1 MAVTTE
7 KHERARNRWRF
18 PWALAAMAVAP
29 LCLGL
34 LSVAARS
41 DLARSGT
48 GGPPDSAREAASSPT
63 DVDPDWAVVREYL
76 DLQNAWME
84 RGRGLDLAGLSDEER
99 GRRVQEAFAE
109 RPDIRPAI
117 AAATAILDASG
128 AHDKTTEAAEFLVM
142 QTVSEPDADR
152 HISRGAQVLL
162 ARAPD
167 DDRWPAMLRL
177 MDGRRYYGPDGRSS
191 ARGIDRFLEEMASG
205 AGSPALRATAR
216 YYVASGLMR
225 SANGVFLDAEE
236 RDDRRQRALDAAGGL
251 SAGLEDQP
259 FDGAVV
265 SLGASVSV
273 PSGPFG
279 AFAPRTFA
287 EAEADLIRT
296 IRHATAGGTA
306 LDMTGR
312 RLAGAEDS
320 LSAYRGRVVLI
331 NFWATWCPPCIDVLP
346 ELRDL
351 VAELPADRFTLLAI
365 SVDEQLETVNALRER
380 EPMPWANWHVGPE
393 SDIVRDWDIRSYPTY
408 VLVDEAGLILAR
420 QGGFNDWFTA
430 RIREAVTGEDARPAE
445 VADGEADT
453 RDVDALRRD
462 AEAGDLEAQARL
474 GDLYQRGDGV
484 EQDDAEAVAW
494 YLRAAEGG
502 YADAQFRLGFA
513 YANGA
518 GVDLDYAESHAWF
531 HRAAEQGHDAAQW
544 ILGSLVYFHGRGGVP
559 RDDVQAAMWLY
570 LALSQNDGHDRS
582 PLDML
587 EARMT
592 PAQITEAQ
600 RLADEWREAQGR

>member
-18 PWALAAMAVAP
+18 PWALAAMAIAP

-41 DLARSGT
+41 DLARSGV
-48 GGPPDSAREAASSPT
+48 GGPPDSAQEATSPPA
-63 DVDPDWAVVREYL
+63 DVDPDWAVVQEYL
-76 DLQNAWME
+76 DLQNAWMG
-84 RGRGLDLAGLSDEER
+84 RARGLDVGGLSDEER

-117 AAATAILDASG
+117 AAANAIIDAG
-128 AHDKTTEAAEFLVM
+128 DEHGKATEAAEFLVM
-142 QTVSEPDADR
+142 QTFSEPDADR

-162 ARAPD
+162 ARAPH

-177 MDGRRYYGPDGRSS
+177 MDGLRFYGPDGRSS
-191 ARGIDRFLEEMASG
+191 ARGIDRFFEEMASG

-225 SANGVFLDAEE
+225 SANGVFLDEEE
-236 RDDRRQRALDAAGGL
+236 RDDRRQRALDVADGL
-251 SAGLEDQP
+251 SAGVEEQP
-259 FDGAVV
+259 FDDAVV

-279 AFAPRTFA
+279 AFTPRSLA

-312 RLAGAEDS
+312 RLAGTEDS

-351 VAELPADRFTLLAI
+351 VAELPAHRFTLLAI

-380 EPMPWANWHVGPE
+380 EPLPWANWHVGSD
-393 SDIVRDWDIRSYPTY
+393 SDIVRNWDIRSFPTY
-408 VLVDEAGLILAR
+408 VLVDEEGLILAR
-420 QGGFNDWFTA
+420 QGGFDDWFTA
-430 RIREAVTGEDARPAE
+430 RIREAVMGEDARQAE
-445 VADGEADT
+445 VADGDVDT
-453 RDVDALRRD
+453 RDVDELRRD
-462 AEAGDLEAQARL
+462 AGAGDLEAHVRL

-494 YLRAAEGG
+494 FHRAAEQGHG
-502 YADAQFRLGFA
+502 DAQFRLGFA
-513 YANGA
+513 YSNGA
-518 GVDLDYAESHAWF
+518 GVALDYAEAVAWF

-544 ILGSLVYFHGRGGVP
+544 ILGSLFYFHGRGDLP

-587 EARMT
+587 ETRMT
-592 PAQITEAQ
+592 PAQIAEAQ
-600 RLADEWREAQGR
+600 RLASEWREAHGR

>member
-1 MAVTTE
+1 MAIVTE

-18 PWALAAMAVAP
+18 PWALAAMAMAP

-41 DLARSGT
+41 DLARSGM
-48 GGPPDSAREAASSPT
+48 GGPPDSAREAASAPA
-63 DVDPDWAVVREYL
+63 DLDPDWAVVQEYL

-99 GRRVQEAFAE
+99 DRFRWDALAE
-109 RPDIRPAI
+109 RPDIRPSI
-117 AAATAILDASG
+117 AAANAIIDAGG

-142 QTVSEPDADR
+142 QTFSEPDADR

-162 ARAPD
+162 VRAPHD
-167 DDRWPAMLRL
+167 ERWPAMLRL
-177 MDGRRYYGPDGRSS
+177 MDGRRFYGPDGRSS
-191 ARGIDRFLEEMASG
+191 ARGIDRFFEEMASTP
-205 AGSPALRATAR
+205 GSPALRATAR

-225 SANGVFLDAEE
+225 SANGVLLDEEE
-236 RDDRRQRALDAAGGL
+236 RDDRRRRALDTAVGL

-279 AFAPRTFA
+279 AFTPRTFA
-287 EAEADLIRT
+287 EAEAGLIRT

-312 RLAGAEDS
+312 LLAGTEDS

-380 EPMPWANWHVGPE
+380 EPMPWANWHVGPD
-393 SDIVRDWDIRSYPTY
+393 SDIVRTWDVRSFPTY
-408 VLVDEAGLILAR
+408 VLVDEGGLILAR

-445 VADGEADT
+445 VAEAVVDT
-453 RDVDALRRD
+453 RDVDEFLRD
-462 AEAGDLEAQARL
+462 AEAGDLEAHVRL

-494 YLRAAEGG
+494 FHRAAEQGH
-502 YADAQFRLGFA
+502 ADAQFRLGFA
-513 YANGA
+513 YSNGS
-518 GVDLDYAESHAWF
+518 GVALDYAESLAWF

-544 ILGSLVYFHGRGGVP
+544 ILGSVFYSLGRGDVP

-600 RLADEWREAQGR
+600 RLADEWRDARGR

>member
-18 PWALAAMAVAP
+18 PWALAAMAMAP

-34 LSVAARS
+34 LSVAARD

-48 GGPPDSAREAASSPT
+48 GGAPDAAPEATSPPAE
-63 DVDPDWAVVREYL
+63 VEPDWAVVREYL

-84 RGRGLDLAGLSDEER
+84 HGRGLDLAGLSDEER

-117 AAATAILDASG
+117 AAATAILDAGG

-279 AFAPRTFA
+279 AFTPRTFA

-351 VAELPADRFTLLAI
+351 VAELPADRFALLAV

-393 SDIVRDWDIRSYPTY
+393 SDIVRDLGHTQLSDLRARRRSGPDSGPPGRLQR
-408 VLVDEAGLILAR
+408 LVHRAHPGSGHGRGRASGR
-420 QGGFNDWFTA
+420 SCGS
-430 RIREAVTGEDARPAE
+430 
-445 VADGEADT
+445 GEADT

-462 AEAGDLEAQARL
+462 AEAGDLEVQARL

-494 YLRAAEGG
+494 Y
-502 YADAQFRLGFA
+502 
-513 YANGA
+513 
-518 GVDLDYAESHAWF
+518 HA
-531 HRAAEQGHDAAQW
+531 R
-544 ILGSLVYFHGRGGVP
+544 GRGGIRRRAVP
-559 RDDVQAAMWLY
+559 SRFRVQPMAPVWTWTTPSPTPGSIARPSRDMTPRSGYSAPSSTFTGAAACRGTTCRRRCGSIWPCHRTT
-570 LALSQNDGHDRS
+570 GTT
-582 PLDML
+582 
-587 EARMT
+587 EARST
-592 PAQITEAQ
+592 C
-600 RLADEWREAQGR
+600 WRRG